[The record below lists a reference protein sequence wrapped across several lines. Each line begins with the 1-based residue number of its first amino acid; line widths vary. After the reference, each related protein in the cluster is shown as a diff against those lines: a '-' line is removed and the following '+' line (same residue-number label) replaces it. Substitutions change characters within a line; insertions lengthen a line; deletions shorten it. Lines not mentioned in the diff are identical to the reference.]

1 MEMNKVFLSLI
12 MLIFVLSCNSKV
24 NNLSVDAG
32 KELDYC
38 SKQIRKSLSNIDD
51 TTKVPRNILPGQS
64 DWNLVPVSIEEWTAG
79 FWPGVLWYNYEHE
92 QTDES
97 LEAARYYT
105 ELLEP
110 LTELPAYDHDLGFQI
125 FCSYGN
131 GYRLTGNED
140 YKQIV
145 LNAADTLA
153 TLFNP
158 KIGTILSWP
167 REVDNG
173 RFAPFNTIMDN
184 MINLEMLYWAAKN
197 GGSSELADIATKHA
211 ETTMK
216 YHFREDGSNYHVA
229 LYDTLT
235 GDFIKGLTH
244 QGFADHTMWA
254 RGQAWAIYGY
264 TFVYRETGDK
274 KFLRFAEKVTDLYL
288 SRLPGDYI
296 PFWDFDAPNIPFEPR
311 DASSA
316 AIVASALLELSQLE
330 DNHDK
335 ASEYLDVAIKM
346 LHELSSVRYQSRNN
360 NDAFLM
366 HSTGHWPNSSE
377 VDASINYADY
387 YYIEAL
393 TRLHR
398 INNL

>member
-12 MLIFVLSCNSKV
+12 MLIFLLSCNSKV

-110 LTELPAYDHDLGFQI
+110 LTKLPAYDHDLGFQI

-131 GYRLTGNED
+131 GYRLTGNEA

-173 RFAPFNTIMDN
+173 RFAPYNTIMDN

-197 GGSSELADIATKHA
+197 GGSSALADIATKHA

-264 TFVYRETGDK
+264 TFVYRETRDK

-288 SRLPGDYI
+288 ERLPDDYI
-296 PFWDFDAPNIPFEPR
+296 PFWDFDAPNIPFEPK

-330 DNHDK
+330 DNDDK
-335 ASEYLDVAIKM
+335 ASEYFEVAIRI
-346 LHELSSVRYQSRNN
+346 LNELSSVRYQSRNN

-366 HSTGHWPNSSE
+366 HSTGHWPNNSE
-377 VDASINYADY
+377 VDAAINYADY

>member
-1 MEMNKVFLSLI
+1 MEKNKVFLSLI
-12 MLIFVLSCNSKV
+12 MLIFLLSCNSKV

-92 QTDES
+92 QTDEL

-110 LTELPAYDHDLGFQI
+110 LTKLPAYDHDLGFQI

-131 GYRLTGNED
+131 GYRLTGNEA

-173 RFAPFNTIMDN
+173 RFAPYNTIMDN

-197 GGSSELADIATKHA
+197 GGSSALADIATKHA

-264 TFVYRETGDK
+264 TFVYRETRDK

-288 SRLPGDYI
+288 ERLPDDYI
-296 PFWDFDAPNIPFEPR
+296 PFWDFDAPNIPFEPK

-330 DNHDK
+330 DNDDK
-335 ASEYLDVAIKM
+335 ASEYFEVAIRI
-346 LHELSSVRYQSRNN
+346 LNELSSVRYQSRNN

-366 HSTGHWPNSSE
+366 HSTGHWPNNSE
-377 VDASINYADY
+377 VDAAINYADY

>member
-12 MLIFVLSCNSKV
+12 MLIFLLSCNSKV

-64 DWNLVPVSIEEWTAG
+64 GWNLVPVSIEEWTAG

-110 LTELPAYDHDLGFQI
+110 LTKLPAYDHDLGFQI

-131 GYRLTGNED
+131 GYRLTGNEA

-173 RFAPFNTIMDN
+173 RFAPYNTIMDN

-197 GGSSELADIATKHA
+197 GGSSALADIATKHA

-264 TFVYRETGDK
+264 TFVYRETRDK

-288 SRLPGDYI
+288 ERLPDDYI
-296 PFWDFDAPNIPFEPR
+296 PFWDFDAPNIPFEPK

-330 DNHDK
+330 DNDDK
-335 ASEYLDVAIKM
+335 ASEYFEVAIRI
-346 LHELSSVRYQSRNN
+346 LNELSSVRYQSRNN

-366 HSTGHWPNSSE
+366 HSTGHWPNNSE
-377 VDASINYADY
+377 VDAAINYADY

>member
-12 MLIFVLSCNSKV
+12 MLIFLLSCNSKV

-92 QTDES
+92 QTDEL

-110 LTELPAYDHDLGFQI
+110 LTKLPAYDHDLGFQI

-131 GYRLTGNED
+131 GYRLTGNEA

-173 RFAPFNTIMDN
+173 RFAPYNTIMDN

-197 GGSSELADIATKHA
+197 GGSSALADIATKHA

-264 TFVYRETGDK
+264 TFVYRETRDK

-288 SRLPGDYI
+288 ERLPDDYI
-296 PFWDFDAPNIPFEPR
+296 PFWDFDAPNIPFEPK

-330 DNHDK
+330 DNDDK
-335 ASEYLDVAIKM
+335 ASEYFEVAIRI
-346 LHELSSVRYQSRNN
+346 LNELSSVRYQSRNN

-366 HSTGHWPNSSE
+366 HSTGHWPNNSE
-377 VDASINYADY
+377 VDAAINYADY